1 MAVFIV
7 TSLSYLG
14 SDGGTSVNCKVSDS
28 MSMSSNPARLIFL
41 LSSITSA
48 QIFNFTKH
56 PICESAVAFPW
67 WSSQFEARS
76 IACRMGIF
84 VKTKHPHDTRLYLE
98 GGGIFGFKKRDGNN
112 CLKARVFLRKA
123 VWFGGPVGSKALFV
137 ARHSFVPL
145 TNVDKGGICHMPW
158 STWILDFYAHIGF
171 AHFNIQLLRRET

>member
-14 SDGGTSVNCKVSDS
+14 SDGGTSGNCKASDS

-67 WSSQFEARS
+67 
-76 IACRMGIF
+76 
-84 VKTKHPHDTRLYLE
+84 
-98 GGGIFGFKKRDGNN
+98 
-112 CLKARVFLRKA
+112 
-123 VWFGGPVGSKALFV
+123 
-137 ARHSFVPL
+137 
-145 TNVDKGGICHMPW
+145 
-158 STWILDFYAHIGF
+158 
-171 AHFNIQLLRRET
+171 